1 MKMLLVFVIFLHVS
15 QHALGI
21 EVYEG
26 AESVLLPC
34 QVNASVSEKSTAVW
48 SREDFRD
55 PIVHARQQSGDVL
68 GDQNHLYT
76 NRTSMRTDALQTGDL
91 SLTLRKPSISD
102 SGNYTCTVR
111 RSGQDLSRTQ
121 VQLNVILST
130 AEPPAWPK
138 VLAAVLVVLV
148 VLNVLAAAVIGV
160 LMYKMYKGMKE
171 RKASYFYSLMR
182 DMMTTVSQFFSN
194 VTGHGVSSQQEP
206 YLVRQKV
213 HAGVLVPLVPVV
225 LLFPLPVVTA
235 VIMYKRMKNREVQQV
250 EVEEGVESVQL
261 LCKTTRNLPKD
272 VRVEWRNRYNDTVHV
287 YANGSDRPEEQDQV
301 YRDRTEMKKDLLRTE
316 DLSLTLKH
324 PTDGDNYTCRVYSKE
339 GKLLMKKKMEIQVR
353 VRKVEV
359 DSGVESVQLPFK
371 TPDHLDGN
379 IRVEW
384 MDSDNKKVHV
394 YENGSDRPEE
404 QDQVYRDRTEMK
416 KDLLRPGDLSLT
428 LKHPKARDRDT
439 YTCTVY
445 SRDGHILMKKQVEL
459 KVKVFPVQKV
469 EVDSGVESVQLPF
482 KTTDH
487 LDGNIRVEW
496 RDRDNKKVHVYENSS
511 DRPEE
516 QDQVYRDRTE
526 MKKDLLKTGD
536 LSLTLKHP
544 TETDTYTCTVY
555 SRDGHILMKKQVELK
570 VKVPKVEVEVDSGVE
585 SVQLPF
591 ITTDHLDG
599 NIRVEWMDRDNRTVH
614 VYQNGSDRP
623 EEQDQVYRDRTEMNE
638 DLLRTGDLSL
648 TLKHPTET
656 DNNIYTCT
664 ISRDRNILMKKQV
677 KLQVKVRK
685 VEVDSGVESVQ
696 LPFKTT
702 DHLDGNIRVEWMG
715 QRQQEGPCV

>member
-416 KDLLRPGDLSLT
+416 KDLLRTGDLSLTLKHPTETDNNIYTCTISREGNILMKKEVKLQVKVRKVEVDSGVESVQLPFKTTDHLDGNIRVEWRDRDNKKVHVYENGSDRPEEQDQVYRDRTEMKKDLLKPGDLSLT

-482 KTTDH
+482 KTT
-487 LDGNIRVEW
+487 
-496 RDRDNKKVHVYENSS
+496 
-511 DRPEE
+511 
-516 QDQVYRDRTE
+516 
-526 MKKDLLKTGD
+526 GD
-536 LSLTLKHP
+536 LDENTLHLHHQQGQNHP
-544 TETDTYTCTVY
+544 DEET
-555 SRDGHILMKKQVELK
+555 
-570 VKVPKVEVEVDSGVE
+570 SGA
-585 SVQLPF
+585 
-591 ITTDHLDG
+591 T
-599 NIRVEWMDRDNRTVH
+599 
-614 VYQNGSDRP
+614 
-623 EEQDQVYRDRTEMNE
+623 
-638 DLLRTGDLSL
+638 
-648 TLKHPTET
+648 
-656 DNNIYTCT
+656 
-664 ISRDRNILMKKQV
+664 
-677 KLQVKVRK
+677 
-685 VEVDSGVESVQ
+685 
-696 LPFKTT
+696 
-702 DHLDGNIRVEWMG
+702 G
-715 QRQQEGPCV
+715 QRVNSGQI

>member
-416 KDLLRPGDLSLT
+416 KDLLKPGDLSLTLKHPTETDTYTCTVYTKEGNILMKKEVLLWVRVQQVEVEKGVESVQLPFKTRPGLAKDVRVEWKNSDNKKVHVYENGSDRPEEQDQVYRDRTEMKKDLLKPGDLSLT

-482 KTTDH
+482 KTT
-487 LDGNIRVEW
+487 
-496 RDRDNKKVHVYENSS
+496 
-511 DRPEE
+511 
-516 QDQVYRDRTE
+516 
-526 MKKDLLKTGD
+526 GD
-536 LSLTLKHP
+536 LDENTLHLHHQQGQNHP
-544 TETDTYTCTVY
+544 DEET
-555 SRDGHILMKKQVELK
+555 
-570 VKVPKVEVEVDSGVE
+570 SGA
-585 SVQLPF
+585 
-591 ITTDHLDG
+591 T
-599 NIRVEWMDRDNRTVH
+599 
-614 VYQNGSDRP
+614 
-623 EEQDQVYRDRTEMNE
+623 
-638 DLLRTGDLSL
+638 
-648 TLKHPTET
+648 
-656 DNNIYTCT
+656 
-664 ISRDRNILMKKQV
+664 
-677 KLQVKVRK
+677 
-685 VEVDSGVESVQ
+685 
-696 LPFKTT
+696 
-702 DHLDGNIRVEWMG
+702 G
-715 QRQQEGPCV
+715 QRVNSGQI